1 MIRLYVCARVIAL
14 GKVSRDLQVDLYLAF
29 AAMVYT
35 AEQQFISRAKKALE
49 TGNTSFVARGKN
61 NAIWEKLKHEFE
73 QKRTATT
80 ESPAKRA
87 KTSSSSSSSS
97 ESSNDATDVTPT
109 IEHVKNEED
118 VIPMIAE
125 VNDQE
130 DVADVTKIVEGREI
144 TPAEPPPANSKAKD
158 KDENLTLS
166 QKPLMSDW
174 TKEILHSFHPRAVV
188 EWSEYAQTR
197 RTNET
202 LNAIIRVAQMLT
214 ELEGKDI
221 DECKEEVDI
230 RQKYGADMIWT
241 RNFELKF
248 SDTEHAMTIHE
259 FVSFTPLL
267 CTVRLIDSVAVQ

>member
-1 MIRLYVCARVIAL
+1 
-14 GKVSRDLQVDLYLAF
+14 
-29 AAMVYT
+29 MVYT
-35 AEQQFISRAKKALE
+35 AEQQFISRAKKALQE
-49 TGNTSFVARGKN
+49 GNTSFVARGKN

-73 QKRTATT
+73 QQRAATT

-118 VIPMIAE
+118 VTPVIEE

-130 DVADVTKIVEGREI
+130 DVADVTKIVEGGEI
-144 TPAEPPPANSKAKD
+144 TPAEPPPPPPPADSKAKD
-158 KDENLTLS
+158 KDENLTLAHNNKS
-166 QKPLMSDW
+166 FMSDW

-197 RTNET
+197 CTNET

-221 DECKEEVDI
+221 EECKEEVDI
-230 RQKYGADMIWT
+230 RQKYGADMNWA

-248 SDTEHAMTIHE
+248 SDTEHAMIIHE
-259 FVSFTPLL
+259 FVSCTPLL
-267 CTVRLIDSVAVQ
+267 CTVRLGKSSE

>member
-1 MIRLYVCARVIAL
+1 
-14 GKVSRDLQVDLYLAF
+14 
-29 AAMVYT
+29 MVYT
-35 AEQQFISRAKKALE
+35 AEQQFISRAKKALQE
-49 TGNTSFVARGKN
+49 GNTSFVARGKN

-87 KTSSSSSSSS
+87 RTSSSSSSSS
-97 ESSNDATDVTPT
+97 SSSDDAEDVTPP
-109 IEHVKNEED
+109 VED
-118 VIPMIAE
+118 VTTMIAE

-144 TPAEPPPANSKAKD
+144 TPAEPPPANS
-158 KDENLTLS
+158 
-166 QKPLMSDW
+166 KPLMSDW

-214 ELEGKDI
+214 ALEGKDI
-221 DECKEEVDI
+221 EECKEEVDI
-230 RQKYGADMIWT
+230 RQKYGADMIWA
-241 RNFELKF
+241 RNFELNF

-267 CTVRLIDSVAVQ
+267 CTVRLIDSVAV

>member
-1 MIRLYVCARVIAL
+1 
-14 GKVSRDLQVDLYLAF
+14 
-29 AAMVYT
+29 MVYT

-49 TGNTSFVARGKN
+49 GGNTSFVARGKN

-80 ESPAKRA
+80 PAKRA
-87 KTSSSSSSSS
+87 RTSSSSSSSS

-144 TPAEPPPANSKAKD
+144 TPAEPPPANSK
-158 KDENLTLS
+158 
-166 QKPLMSDW
+166 PLMSDW

-202 LNAIIRVAQMLT
+202 LNAVIRVAKMLT

-230 RQKYGADMIWT
+230 RQKYGADMIWA

-259 FVSFTPLL
+259 SVSFTPLL
-267 CTVRLIDSVAVQ
+267 CTVRLIDSVAV

>member
-1 MIRLYVCARVIAL
+1 
-14 GKVSRDLQVDLYLAF
+14 
-29 AAMVYT
+29 MVYT

-49 TGNTSFVARGKN
+49 GGNTSFVARGKN

-87 KTSSSSSSSS
+87 RTSSSSSSSS
-97 ESSNDATDVTPT
+97 SSSDDAEDVTT
-109 IEHVKNEED
+109 TVEE
-118 VIPMIAE
+118 VTPMIAE

-130 DVADVTKIVEGREI
+130 DVADVTKFVEGREI
-144 TPAEPPPANSKAKD
+144 TPAEPPPANS
-158 KDENLTLS
+158 
-166 QKPLMSDW
+166 KPLMSDW

-202 LNAIIRVAQMLT
+202 LNAVIRVAKMLT

-230 RQKYGADMIWT
+230 RQKYGADMIWA

-259 FVSFTPLL
+259 YVSFTPLL
-267 CTVRLIDSVAVQ
+267 CTVRLIDSVAV